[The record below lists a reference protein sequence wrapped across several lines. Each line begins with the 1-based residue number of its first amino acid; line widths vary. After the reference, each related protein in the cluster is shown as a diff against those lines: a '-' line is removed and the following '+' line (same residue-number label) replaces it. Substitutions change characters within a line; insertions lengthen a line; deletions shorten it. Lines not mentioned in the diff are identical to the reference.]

1 MAMYLTIQ
9 DLFGLAEGG
18 SAWESFVQ
26 GWRSFTEWREL
37 VRLLVS
43 VPLAIL
49 LVLPIVYTRFG
60 KKHAYELA
68 TVEENKA
75 LILYA
80 AVSAAVAVL
89 VLEHPAMAL
98 VVFGMGGLIRF
109 RTRTGSGLGTGRAI
123 FAVVIGFASNNLAK
137 HTNVSSRRRDA
148 LSQA

>member
-49 LVLPIVYTRFG
+49 LVLPIVYARHG
-60 KKHAYELA
+60 KKHAYELS
-68 TVEENKA
+68 TLEDNKA

-80 AVSAAVAVL
+80 GVRR
-89 VLEHPAMAL
+89 P
-98 VVFGMGGLIRF
+98 
-109 RTRTGSGLGTGRAI
+109 
-123 FAVVIGFASNNLAK
+123 
-137 HTNVSSRRRDA
+137 SR
-148 LSQA
+148 